1 LLQEVV
7 ALAETSMSRRKFIL
21 HYFGEAFD
29 TLTGDGGDMD
39 DNVRNPKP
47 LTEAKDQVKLLLDT
61 IANTHEKY
69 KSKDLVNVITGQ
81 ENALIKSHRTNE
93 QPFFGEGKA
102 HNALYWMALIRQT
115 LVAGFTRKDIET
127 YGVLKLTP
135 KGRSFI
141 EVPTTFMMTEDHSYN
156 LQSNQNYNNA
166 TSVVDVALMRMLKDL
181 RKSNAKKL
189 GVPPFVIFQDPSLE
203 DMALKYPIT
212 IEELYNIHGVGEG
225 KAKRYGKDFIALIKR
240 YVDDNNVDRMSDM
253 VIKSTGL
260 NSSLKLYIIQNIDRK
275 LPLDDISSAKGMD
288 MDDFIRELE
297 AIVFSG
303 TKLNIN
309 YWIDELFD
317 EDQQDEIHE
326 YFMESETDDIEAA
339 IEEFDGEY
347 DDQELRLY
355 RLKFISEVAN

>member
-1 LLQEVV
+1 
-7 ALAETSMSRRKFIL
+7 
-21 HYFGEAFD
+21 
-29 TLTGDGGDMD
+29 
-39 DNVRNPKP
+39 
-47 LTEAKDQVKLLLDT
+47 
-61 IANTHEKY
+61 
-69 KSKDLVNVITGQ
+69 
-81 ENALIKSHRTNE
+81 
-93 QPFFGEGKA
+93 
-102 HNALYWMALIRQT
+102 MALVRQV
-115 LVAGFTRKDIET
+115 LVAGYLRKDIET

-135 KGRSFI
+135 TGREFI
-141 EVPTTFMMTEDHSYN
+141 EHPKSFMMTEDHTYN
-156 LQSNQNYNNA
+156 VQTNRNYNNA
-166 TSVVDVALMRMLKDL
+166 SDIVDATLMRMLKDL

-212 IEELYNIHGVGEG
+212 VEELYNIHGVGEG
-225 KAKRYGKDFIALIKR
+225 KAKRYGKDFVALIKR
-240 YVDDNNVDRMSDM
+240 YVDENEIERMEDM
-253 VIKSTGL
+253 IIKSTGL

-288 MDDFIRELE
+288 MADFIRELE

-317 EDQQDEIHE
+317 EDQQEEIHE
-326 YFMESETDDIEAA
+326 YFMESETDDIESA

>member
-1 LLQEVV
+1 
-7 ALAETSMSRRKFIL
+7 
-21 HYFGEAFD
+21 
-29 TLTGDGGDMD
+29 
-39 DNVRNPKP
+39 
-47 LTEAKDQVKLLLDT
+47 
-61 IANTHEKY
+61 
-69 KSKDLVNVITGQ
+69 
-81 ENALIKSHRTNE
+81 
-93 QPFFGEGKA
+93 
-102 HNALYWMALIRQT
+102 
-115 LVAGFTRKDIET
+115 
-127 YGVLKLTP
+127 
-135 KGRSFI
+135 
-141 EVPTTFMMTEDHSYN
+141 
-156 LQSNQNYNNA
+156 
-166 TSVVDVALMRMLKDL
+166 
-181 RKSNAKKL
+181 
-189 GVPPFVIFQDPSLE
+189 
-203 DMALKYPIT
+203 MALKYPIT

-317 EDQQDEIHE
+317 EDQQEEIHE

>member
-1 LLQEVV
+1 
-7 ALAETSMSRRKFIL
+7 
-21 HYFGEAFD
+21 
-29 TLTGDGGDMD
+29 
-39 DNVRNPKP
+39 
-47 LTEAKDQVKLLLDT
+47 
-61 IANTHEKY
+61 
-69 KSKDLVNVITGQ
+69 
-81 ENALIKSHRTNE
+81 
-93 QPFFGEGKA
+93 
-102 HNALYWMALIRQT
+102 
-115 LVAGFTRKDIET
+115 
-127 YGVLKLTP
+127 LKLTP

-141 EVPTTFMMTEDHSYN
+141 EVPSTFMMTEDHSYN

-166 TSVVDVALMRMLKDL
+166 TSVVDVILMRMLKDL

-275 LPLDDISSAKGMD
+275 LPLDDISSAKGME

-309 YWIDELFD
+309 YWIDDLFD